1 MMNKIPMESAK
12 LFYHKTS
19 NKSSTELMHSKNIA
33 SHTHTK
39 SSPSF
44 MLYLISPESKL
55 EILSVLTFPF
65 SSQSLKLKTILSDE
79 LGRPAH

>member
-19 NKSSTELMHSKNIA
+19 NKSSAELMHSKNIA
-33 SHTHTK
+33 PHTQ

-44 MLYLISPESKL
+44 TLYIISPESKL
-55 EILSVLTFPF
+55 EILSVSTFPF
-65 SSQSLKLKTILSDE
+65 SSQRLKLKTILSDE
-79 LGRPAH
+79 LGRPMH